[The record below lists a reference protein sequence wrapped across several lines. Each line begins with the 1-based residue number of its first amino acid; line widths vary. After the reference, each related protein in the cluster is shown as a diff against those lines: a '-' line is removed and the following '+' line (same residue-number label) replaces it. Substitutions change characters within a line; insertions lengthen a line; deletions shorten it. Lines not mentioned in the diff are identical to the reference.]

1 MPGGAAKKL
10 KKKKKK
16 KMIHAPRFACYGGLF
31 VTEVLGQGFMK
42 KARLQW
48 GFRRMGLIPVR
59 REEERRQLSEQ
70 T

>member
-1 MPGGAAKKL
+1 
-10 KKKKKK
+10 
-16 KMIHAPRFACYGGLF
+16 MIHAPRFACYRGLF

-59 REEERRQLSEQ
+59 REEERRQLSKQ
-70 T
+70 P